1 MGAAG
6 WGLTDRRVTGG
17 PLPALLALT
26 ASVHALS
33 VSAAVC
39 RLAAPLVNAQDGGDP
54 PTTAPPAIWYT
65 VRGGGR
71 VESVNKINQLI
82 LSGYHFRTK
91 KKPLK
96 CKVK

>member
-26 ASVHALS
+26 ASVHAVS
-33 VSAAVC
+33 MSAAVC
-39 RLAAPLVNAQDGGDP
+39 RLAAPLVNAQDGGDT
-54 PTTAPPAIWYT
+54 PTTSPPAVWYT

-71 VESVNKINQLI
+71 VEGVNGQ
-82 LSGYHFRTK
+82 RQ
-91 KKPLK
+91 
-96 CKVK
+96 